1 MFVRSGRRSRRLA
14 GGAVAGALA
23 VLVGLVATAPA
34 PAQTPPTLS
43 VAGVTVSEGAGAAT
57 FTVTLSA
64 AADAL
69 AVTWAAARATGDTA
83 TAGADFTASSGTSL
97 TIPAGDMTAS
107 FAVPILEDTADE
119 PDETFT
125 VTLGGVTPSTAAT
138 IGNGTAQATITD
150 NDDEPAL
157 RIGDVTGGDAP
168 FEGSAVVFTV
178 TLAPRSGRTVTVDW
192 AASATGAGGDSVEAE
207 PRDLMGTLTGTL
219 TFTAGD
225 TARTIA
231 VATADDTTA
240 EHFETFTVALSGA
253 VNATVA
259 DAEGTGEIRDND
271 PLPVAG
277 VEDASADEGS
287 PVEFT
292 VTLSEES
299 ERTATVFWTAIPHG
313 TAEPGDLT
321 GALTGA
327 LTFAAGD
334 TTHTIAV
341 ETVDDTRDEGDETFR
356 VLVNTGGISVNVGAR
371 GTILDDDPPPVLV
384 LAVSPARISE
394 EGATATVTVSTGTG
408 STFET
413 DQTIDLALSGTAVAG
428 TDYTIGSTTLTL
440 PAGVTRQASTVTT
453 TVTGQS
459 DVLDEDDETVL
470 IDASRGGVD
479 FGSQQTITIED
490 DDPEPALRIGDVTGS
505 AAPFEG
511 SAVVFTARLAPRSG
525 RTVMVDWAASA
536 TGAGGDSVEAE
547 PGDLTGT
554 LTGTLTFTAG
564 DTARTIAVATA
575 DDTTDE
581 HHETFTVTLSGAVNA
596 TVADGEATG
605 EITDNDPLPLADVAD
620 ASADEGSPVEFTVTL
635 SPASERTATVFWLAN
650 ALGSAEAGDLTGT
663 LAGRLTFAAGETTQT
678 IPVETVDDPRD
689 EDDETLRIT
698 ISPSATA
705 GVSDSVAQGTILDN
719 DDPPTVSVED
729 VSGVESSNI
738 VFTATLSEESEK
750 TIMVRYDVAPQ
761 SAYDA
766 VHPDYSFDFPNRP
779 DRRVLTFNP
788 GVTEQTFGVYALPDT
803 IHEGD
808 ETFTVTLSNFV
819 NVDPGDPT
827 RAQGTILDD
836 DPPPVLVLAVSPA
849 RISEEGATATVTVST
864 GTGSTFETDQTID
877 LALSG
882 PAVAGTD
889 YTIGSTTLTLPAGEI
904 GVFDPSTV
912 TTTVTGQ
919 SDVLDEDDETVL
931 IDASRGGVDFGTQ
944 QTITLVDDDPLP
956 TIDINN
962 VREDEGDPMTFD
974 VTLRAPSGRTVRV
987 EYVTRISPGL
997 TSPAEPGDFVPVPG
1011 ASPGVLEFSPGD
1023 ILKQIT
1029 IATVEDTIDEFIE
1042 RFNVILLVDPSSN
1055 AQAGNRIGLGE
1066 IANDDEHPTVSVDDA
1081 TAEEGAGAVFTASL
1095 SQRSERGITVRYQ
1108 AAAGAGAAAASADD
1122 LTGTL
1127 SRTLT
1132 FGPGTLERSFTVNTR
1147 QDDVHERDELFTVRL
1162 SDYRHVTPADPTG
1175 EGTIENDDDPPAVTL
1190 ALAATTIGEDGGSA
1204 AVTASLSHPS
1214 GEETT
1219 VTVTAAPVSPA
1230 ASGDFTLTG
1239 NTLTIAAGE
1248 RASTGTVTVAANDNE
1263 TDAPDKAVTV
1273 SAVAAN
1279 ALGVEAGTPADVTLS
1294 ITDDDPAPVPAL
1306 ALAPARI
1313 GENGGR
1319 TAVTATLDRPSS
1331 EDTVISVS
1339 AAPVSPAASGD
1350 FTLSGDTLTIRA
1362 GELAS
1367 VGVVEIDAQNNET
1380 DALDK
1385 QVTVSAT
1392 AVNGKLPAPS
1402 LAGEPASLT
1411 LTIEDDEP
1419 SPTVSLL
1426 VGAGTIRESD
1436 DAQTPAADHATEVT
1450 AMLSHPSSEQI
1461 TVTVTASDD
1470 FTLSGNGR
1478 LTIVAGQTGSS
1489 APVTLTAVDD
1499 DTDAPDKVL
1508 TVSASAAL
1516 GPSAP
1521 VELGVIQPD
1530 TVPLT
1535 ISDDEPPPAVTLEL
1549 SSPSAGENGGTA
1561 TVKATL
1567 SHPSSE
1573 QTTVTV
1579 MADPVSPALVA
1590 DFTLA
1595 GSVLVIPAGAQ
1606 ETNGVAT
1613 LTALDNGTDAPDK
1626 EVTISA
1632 TAENGKRPAPS
1643 LAGEPESLTLT
1654 IEDDEPPPAVTLHL
1668 SQGTIGEDGG
1678 TATVTATLSH
1688 PSSEATAVQ
1697 VSVHAE
1703 SPATAADVTLIGSQ
1717 LTVPAGL
1724 EASTGTV
1731 LVSANDNDVDTPD
1744 KRVTVSATA
1753 DNGKLPAPSLDASL
1767 APLTLSIADDD
1778 QRGFAWTP
1786 AALAVRE
1793 GASASFEVALTAE
1806 PSADVTVT
1814 VTVPSPHG
1822 VAPGASP
1829 QDSDYAGSQTLT
1841 FTPSGW
1847 NAAQTVSLQAG
1858 TDTDTANATVQV
1870 RHTASGGGYAGVSGR
1885 YTATVVDR
1893 GGNTPVLTLSVDRAE
1908 IAEGDGTTLL
1918 RVTATLG
1925 SHDPDEHTVVVT
1937 AEPGTAAADDF
1948 AAGTF
1953 TLRVGGTRDYD
1964 GTYQTTGSLAVTPVD
1979 DGLDEDDE
1987 TITVTATVEGGS
1999 VSVEPATVT
2008 IRDDDTRG
2016 VSVSLAQLELEEGGS
2031 RGYEVQLDSQPS
2043 GDVTVSPTIAGD
2055 ADLGFASFTPAAL
2068 SFAASDWDVPQ
2079 TVTVTAAEDDDA
2091 LDDQAT
2097 VTHTVT
2103 GADYGAN
2110 HVPAAPVQVTAND
2123 NDGRAVTVSARDL
2136 RVDEGGMATYTVA
2149 LNSEPTDSVTIR
2161 PTVSGDADVTVAPP
2175 SLMFAAASWDSAQ
2188 TVTVSARRDAD
2199 PADDRASVSHAVSG
2213 ADYGANHV
2221 PGPEIRVLVR
2231 DAGSEPGTV
2240 TLSVEPA
2247 TIREGTTL
2255 RPTVT
2260 AQLSGP
2266 ARGTPIVVTVQVRA
2280 DTASATDFV
2289 ATPAA
2294 FLLRIAAHAERGT
2307 ATFRLRASGD
2317 LEAEEDETVEVIG
2330 TATGLSVTGA
2340 SVTIE
2345 DDDEKGFAV
2354 SPSSLRIVEEGSAA
2368 TYTVKLGSKPTG
2380 EVTVTPA
2387 VTGDTDVGDTDV
2399 QVSPPSLTFTPSNWS
2414 RAQPVTV
2421 RAAADAD
2428 GDDETSTVR
2437 HEASGADY
2445 EGVSG
2450 GEVSVTVDDDDQA
2463 SRAVRLSVS
2472 PERVDEAAGSQTV
2485 TVTAELD
2492 GATRASAT
2500 DIAVTVTGATAA
2512 ATDFAP
2518 VAGFTLTIPALEA
2531 RATEIF
2537 SFAPDNDSQDEGDE
2551 TVTVG
2556 GTTASGLRVDP
2567 ATLTLVDDDDRG
2579 VTVSPAQL
2587 TVREEGAGVTYTV
2600 VLDTEPT
2607 GEVTV
2612 SPSVSGSS
2620 SVTVSPARLTFT
2632 ASDWSEPQPVTV
2644 SAAHDDDAGDAAA
2657 TVRHAV
2663 RGADY
2668 GAVREPQVAV
2678 TVTDDDQR
2686 GVVFSHPSVTLREG
2700 GRTTYT
2706 VRLATRPTGSVT
2718 VRPSVTGDADV
2729 TVSPASLG
2737 FSSSSWNRARPVTVR
2752 AEEDFDEVRDTATV
2766 SHAVSGADYGEHEV
2780 QARDMQVT
2788 VSDDDVPSTEIRLEF
2803 STDTVR
2809 EGAGTTRIT
2818 VTAELDASPQAA
2830 AVEVTLSVEGVTA
2843 AAGVDFAATAP
2854 VVLTIPAGR
2863 VSATVRVAV
2872 TPVADDVD
2880 EDDGETLRIAA
2891 ATSAALTLIP
2901 PSFEV
2906 TIADDD
2912 ERGVTVSRTSLSVR
2926 EVRSATYTV
2935 RLTSEP
2941 TRTVTVRPSVT
2952 DNADVTVTPANME
2965 FTAQNWRTPQ
2975 TVTVAAASDLD
2986 GDDETATVTHT
2997 VSGGDYS
3004 GVAADPVAVS
3014 VSDNNS
3020 PSRAV
3025 RLAVDPQR
3033 VAEDGGAQPVTVTA
3047 MLDGAVRS
3055 APTVVTVTV
3064 TGATAQVG
3072 TDFVELPAFTLTIP
3086 AGERE
3091 WSAGVAITPVDDDL
3105 DERDETLTIG
3115 GTVPDLELQT
3125 ATLTLVDDDER
3136 GFELPPGPLA
3146 LDEADETTYA
3156 VALSSQPT
3164 GPVRVRVSVSGDRD
3178 VTVSPARLSFT
3189 AADWNQPQPVTVA
3202 AADDAD
3208 GADDRAELRHSASG
3222 ADYGGVA
3229 GGAVTVTVR
3238 DDDPRGVTVS
3248 PPAVQLREGGRT
3260 TYTVV
3265 LDTRPTGTVRITPSV
3280 TGDADVTVS
3289 PASLGFSSSSW
3300 KTPKTVTVRAAQDD
3314 DQDPDTATVSH
3325 AVAGADY
3332 DEAGTTAP
3340 PVGVTVSDDDVPST
3354 EIRLGLSTHTV
3365 REGAGTTR
3373 ITVTAELDGAPAADP
3388 VEVTL
3393 SLEGATAVAGVDFT
3407 ATAPVTLTIPAGRV
3421 SATARVAVT
3430 PVADDV
3436 DEDDGETLRIAA
3448 ATSSGLLLVPRSL
3461 EVTIADDDERG
3472 LTVSRPS
3479 LRVNEE
3485 GRATYTLRLASQP
3498 TGPVTV
3504 THTVS
3509 GDSEVTVAPGSLAFT
3524 AASWDMAQ
3532 TLTVS
3537 VAADPDGDH
3546 EAAAIAHRASGADY
3560 AGVDAE
3566 VAVEVRDD
3574 DPPSRAVALAVAPL
3588 EVTEDAGPRTV
3599 SVTATLDGAVRASAT
3614 EVAVTVAPGTARASD
3629 YAPVTGVTVTI
3640 PPQAPSATG
3649 SFRFEPVADALDE
3662 GDGETVTVRGTA
3674 TGLRVDPA
3682 TLTIRDDDTRG
3693 LVVEPQSVSLGEG
3706 GGTTLS
3712 VALASQPTGPVTV
3725 RISRTGSPEV
3735 TVTPASL
3742 AFAADTWNERQ
3753 VVAIEARR
3761 DEDDDLDEASL
3772 AFRASG
3778 ADYGG
3783 VTAGPVTV
3791 TVAER
3796 GICYRTPQVRDVIMV
3811 RLGVLQN
3818 YRGVCADV
3826 TDEMLARL
3834 EYLTFHSD
3842 RVALTTLRAGDFA
3855 GLSGVR
3861 RIMLLDQPGLRVLPA
3876 GVFDGLEALQEL
3888 WIGGSGIERIEAG
3901 AFRGLARLRRLD
3913 LADNRIEAL
3922 APGTFAGLLALQSL
3936 NLNRNRIPSFPL
3948 DELEALPNLGRED
3961 VRPTGLYIARNPG
3974 NVRGLRVSPTS
3985 LTVPRGG
3992 SATYRIGLTS
4002 APQTPGAEV
4011 TVTAPAGVTVA
4022 PYRVKFAYL
4031 HGWFRSQEVTVTVAP
4046 EAAQGTVT
4054 LVHEVSSQPYGYLLT
4069 GEVPAV
4075 TLHIAGTASA
4085 PAGAALAGAAPAV
4098 AGMPAVTGPAG
4109 GEVYAAGDR
4118 IEARVAFDAPV
4129 TVDTAGGSP
4138 TLGLALGGV
4147 RREAAYEGGSG
4158 TAELVFALEVAA
4170 ADAGAPAAHA
4180 IAHGLELGGATV
4192 RGADGTDAVLA
4203 FGAAPGVASVH
4214 IAPDAGGDGTWEAG
4228 EAVAVTLV
4236 FTEPVVVDT
4245 QDGTPSL
4252 RALVGAAEQ
4261 VLAYAGGSGTS
4272 SLVFAHA
4279 VTEADEPVAA
4289 VLVAQDALALHGG
4302 AIRSTAGLDVL
4313 LAHPGAGLAGV
4324 VRLALP
4330 ELAVEDAHGPEGAP
4344 LRFRVTLSPAASAP
4358 VMVDYATADDTA
4370 TAADTATA
4378 GEDYTAALGT
4388 LTFAAGQSART
4399 IAVTVLDDGHDEGA
4413 ETLTLTLSNPVGA
4426 RIADGEATGTIVNSD
4441 PMPRAWLG
4449 RFGRTAWEHA
4459 LGAVDERLRSARVPG
4474 PRATIAGRS
4483 IGVARSAADAAQAP
4497 RLAALAAW
4505 MESRDG
4511 EPEEPEEPEVSVREL
4526 LAGSEFQVGIEPD
4539 AGGGVLTVWGH
4550 GAYGRFAGQEDDLA
4564 VSGDVASGT
4573 LGVDY
4578 AGGPWL
4584 AGLALSHSSGWG
4596 SYEQPHTAGGEVT
4609 SSLTGAYPY
4618 VSFAVVPRRLALWLA
4633 GGYGLGGL
4641 RLAPHGGT
4649 PLETRIGLLAGAA
4662 GVRATVVPA
4671 AASGGF
4677 SLAVNADGMLLRA
4690 ASEAT
4695 AGLAAAAAEVNRLR
4709 LGLEGSYA
4717 LALGGGGRLTPSVE
4731 AALRRDG
4738 GDAESGLGMDAG
4750 GGLSYE
4756 HAALG
4761 LSLGLRGRALVVHE
4775 TAELAE
4781 WGASGWLA
4789 WDPNPA
4795 SELGPALTVSPS
4807 LGAPAHGGAAA
4818 LWSRQTP
4825 AGLDTAAVLV
4835 AAGGRID
4842 ARFGYGLALME
4853 GVGTP
4858 WVGIG
4863 LSEHDREYRLG
4874 YEFHAGWPP
4883 HTDLRVALEAM
4894 RRERAAAGA
4903 PEHGVTLRVTL
4914 RR

>member
-1 MFVRSGRRSRRLA
+1 MDAILTNTYVYARDAWAGLRSGGPDQVFCEEQAVNRGRASAMTSMGRSRRLA

-34 PAQTPPTLS
+34 PAQTLS
-43 VAGVTVSEGAGAAT
+43 VAGVTVSEGDGTAT

-97 TIPAGDMTAS
+97 TIPAGDTTAS
-107 FAVPILEDTADE
+107 FAVPILDDSIDE
-119 PDETFT
+119 SSDETFT
-125 VTLGGVTPSTAAT
+125 VTLSNVVPSTAAT
-138 IGNGTAQATITD
+138 IADANRTAQAMIT
-150 NDDEPAL
+150 
-157 RIGDVTGGDAP
+157 
-168 FEGSAVVFTV
+168 
-178 TLAPRSGRTVTVDW
+178 
-192 AASATGAGGDSVEAE
+192 
-207 PRDLMGTLTGTL
+207 
-219 TFTAGD
+219 
-225 TARTIA
+225 
-231 VATADDTTA
+231 
-240 EHFETFTVALSGA
+240 
-253 VNATVA
+253 
-259 DAEGTGEIRDND
+259 
-271 PLPVAG
+271 
-277 VEDASADEGS
+277 
-287 PVEFT
+287 
-292 VTLSEES
+292 
-299 ERTATVFWTAIPHG
+299 
-313 TAEPGDLT
+313 
-321 GALTGA
+321 
-327 LTFAAGD
+327 
-334 TTHTIAV
+334 
-341 ETVDDTRDEGDETFR
+341 
-356 VLVNTGGISVNVGAR
+356 
-371 GTILDDDPPPVLV
+371 DDDPAPVLEV
-384 LAVSPARISE
+384 TVSAARILE
-394 EGATATVTVSTGTG
+394 AGGAATVTVGTGAG

-413 DQTIDLALSGTAVAG
+413 AQSIELALSGTAVAG
-428 TDYTIGSTTLTL
+428 TDYGIGSTTLSL
-440 PAGVTRQASTVTT
+440 PAGSGTDASTVTA
-453 TVTGQS
+453 TVTAVA
-459 DVLDEDDETVL
+459 DALDEDDETVL

-479 FGSQQTITIED
+479 FGSRQTITIED

-605 EITDNDPLPLADVAD
+605 EILDNDPLPEASVAD
-620 ASADEGSPVEFTVTL
+620 ASADEGSPIVFTVTL
-635 SPASERTATVFWLAN
+635 SPASERTATVQWRKFVGTAASDDVTG
-650 ALGSAEAGDLTGT
+650 ALSGT
-663 LAGRLTFAAGETTQT
+663 LTFAAGDTTQT
-678 IPVETVDDPRD
+678 IAVETVDDPRD
-689 EDDETLRIT
+689 EDDETIVILIL
-698 ISPSATA
+698 SSATA
-705 GVSDSVAQGTILDN
+705 GVSGTGGATGTILDN
-719 DDPPTVSVED
+719 DDPPTVSVDD
-729 VSGVESSNI
+729 VSGVENSTI

-750 TIMVRYDVAPQ
+750 TITVRYNVASQ
-761 SAYDA
+761 GADTA
-766 VHPDYSFDFPNRP
+766 ANDYIFSFPAQP
-779 DRRVLTFNP
+779 ELRVLTFSP
-788 GVTEQTFGVYALPDT
+788 GDTEHTFRVSAFDDN
-803 IHEGD
+803 IDESD
-808 ETFTVTLSNFV
+808 ETFTVTLSDFV

-827 RAQGTILDD
+827 AQGTILDD

-877 LALSG
+877 LTLSG

-889 YTIGSTTLTLPAGEI
+889 YTIGSTTLTLPAGE
-904 GVFDPSTV
+904 VADLDPSTA

-919 SDVLDEDDETVL
+919 SDALDEDDETVL

-944 QTITLVDDDPLP
+944 QTITLIDDDPLP

-1175 EGTIENDDDPPAVTL
+1175 EGTIENDDEPPAVTL

-1367 VGVVEIDAQNNET
+1367 VGVVEIDAQDNMT

-1419 SPTVSLL
+1419 SPTVSLQ
-1426 VGAGTIRESD
+1426 VGDGTIRESD

-1678 TATVTATLSH
+1678 TATVTVTLSH

-2043 GDVTVSPTIAGD
+2043 GDVTVTPTIAGD

-2136 RVDEGGMATYTVA
+2136 RVDEGDMATYTVA
-2149 LNSEPTDSVTIR
+2149 LNSEPTGSVTIR

-2387 VTGDTDVGDTDV
+2387 VTGDTEVGDTDV
-2399 QVSPPSLTFTPSNWS
+2399 EVSPPSLTFTPSNWS

-2421 RAAADAD
+2421 RAGADAD
-2428 GDDETSTVR
+2428 GDDEMSTVR

-2450 GEVSVTVDDDDQA
+2450 GEVSVSVDDDDQA
-2463 SRAVRLSVS
+2463 SRAVTLSVS
-2472 PERVDEAAGSQTV
+2472 PERVDEAAGSQPV

-2644 SAAHDDDAGDAAA
+2644 SAAHDDDAGGDAA

-2668 GAVREPQVAV
+2668 GAVRVADVAV

-2737 FSSSSWNRARPVTVR
+2737 FSSSSWKRARTVTVR

-2843 AAGVDFAATAP
+2843 AAGVDFAETAP

-3004 GVAADPVAVS
+3004 GVAAGDVAVS

-3033 VAEDGGAQPVTVTA
+3033 VAEDGGAQTVTVTA
-3047 MLDGAVRS
+3047 MLDGAVRA

-3091 WSAGVAITPVDDDL
+3091 WSAGVAITPLDDDL

-3178 VTVSPARLSFT
+3178 VTVSPASLSFT
-3189 AADWNQPQPVTVA
+3189 ATDWNQAQPVTVA

-3265 LDTRPTGTVRITPSV
+3265 LDTRPTGTVTVTPSLAA
-3280 TGDADVTVS
+3280 GSDSDVTVS
-3289 PASLGFSSSSW
+3289 PSSLRFTTSNW

-3448 ATSSGLLLVPRSL
+3448 ATSSGLLLVPRSFD
-3461 EVTIADDDERG
+3461 VTIADDDERG

-3485 GRATYTLRLASQP
+3485 GSATYTLRLATQP

-3504 THTVS
+3504 THAVS

-3614 EVAVTVAPGTARASD
+3614 EVAVTVAPGSARASD

-3761 DEDDDLDEASL
+3761 DEDDDVDEASL

-3796 GICYRTPQVRDVIMV
+3796 GICYRTPQVRDVIMK

-3861 RIMLLDQPGLRVLPA
+3861 DIKMRNQPGLRVLPA

-3961 VRPTGLYIARNPG
+3961 VRPTGLYIGRNPG
-3974 NVRGLRVSPTS
+3974 NLRGLRVSPTS

-4031 HGWFRSQEVTVTVAP
+4031 HGWFRSQEVTVTVAL

-4158 TAELVFALEVAA
+4158 TAELVFALEVAE

-4618 VSFAVVPRRLALWLA
+4618 VSFAVVPQRLALWLA

-4842 ARFGYGLALME
+4842 ARFGYGLAVLA

-4874 YEFHAGWPP
+4874 YEFHAAWPP

-4894 RRERAAAGA
+4894 RRQRAAAGA